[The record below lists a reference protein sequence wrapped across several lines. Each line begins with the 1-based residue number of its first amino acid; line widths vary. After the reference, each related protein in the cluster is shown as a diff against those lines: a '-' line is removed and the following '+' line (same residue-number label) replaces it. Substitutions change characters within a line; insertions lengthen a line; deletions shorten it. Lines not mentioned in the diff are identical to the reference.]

1 MTSTFPQASYQY
13 IGTPSE
19 FARSQLFHGLIGGYD
34 APHGAFS
41 YFRDYYPAY
50 EILFVT
56 KGKGSFKHA
65 NQWIDIVE
73 GDCLIHDMRV
83 PHAYK
88 TEAKD
93 PFEMYYLVFDGIDM
107 EHYWPRLFG
116 EGAYSMIQSMPAP
129 HNELTRLLEQMI
141 TLMKDEDAP
150 QELPISALF
159 YQFLLEFYHVKQ
171 RDIGGGHAT
180 SGYGGAEPESL
191 QRAKSY
197 MDSNYLTVEDVAH
210 LAGIAGLSLY
220 HFIRQFKKQYGV
232 TPKEYV
238 QLKKVHHAKR
248 LLISTSLSINEI
260 GIQSGFASYNA
271 FLQAFLKIQ
280 HDSPRDFRRN
290 LRRS

>member
-1 MTSTFPQASYQY
+1 MTSPLASYQY

-34 APHGAFS
+34 APHGAFA
-41 YFRDYYPAY
+41 YYRDYYPAY

-56 KGKGSFKHA
+56 KGKGTFKHA

-88 TEAKD
+88 TEENN

-116 EGAYSMIQSMPAP
+116 EGAYSMLQSSPASLS
-129 HNELTRLLEQMI
+129 ELNVLLEQII

-150 QELPISALF
+150 QELPISALL
-159 YQFLLEFYHVKQ
+159 YQFLLEFYRIR
-171 RDIGGGHAT
+171 RDLSGSHAN

-191 QRAKSY
+191 QRAKAYIDAS
-197 MDSNYLTVEDVAH
+197 YLTFEDVSH

-238 QLKKVHHAKR
+238 LMKKVHHAKR
-248 LLISTSLSINEI
+248 LLISTSHSINEI
-260 GIQSGFASYNA
+260 SIQSGFASYNA
-271 FLQAFLKIQ
+271 FLHAFLKVQ
-280 HDSPRDFRRN
+280 HESPRDFRRN

>member
-1 MTSTFPQASYQY
+1 MSPTLPQASFQY
-13 IGTPSE
+13 LGTPSE

-34 APHGAFS
+34 APNGAFS

-83 PHAYK
+83 PQAYK

-116 EGAYSMIQSMPAP
+116 EGTYAMIPSLPSP
-129 HNELTRLLEQMI
+129 HNELSHLLEQI
-141 TLMKDEDAP
+141 IALMKDEDTP
-150 QELPISALF
+150 LELPISALL
-159 YQFLLEFYHVKQ
+159 YRFLLEFHHIKR
-171 RDIGGGHAT
+171 RDLGGGHST
-180 SGYGGAEPESL
+180 TGYAGTENESL
-191 QRAKSY
+191 KRAKSY
-197 MDSNYLTVEDVAH
+197 MDANYITSKDVSQ

-238 QLKKVHHAKR
+238 LLKKVHHAKR

-260 GIQSGFASYNA
+260 SIQSGFASYNGFLHA
-271 FLQAFLKIQ
+271 FLRVQQ
-280 HDSPRDFRRN
+280 ESPRDFRRN
-290 LRRS
+290 LRRL